1 MASNNLEG
9 IKQTKP
15 LFDLEIDMKKYKMKL
30 KNSINLLMFACIMLL
45 VSSCSR
51 NPVTGKREIVLMSES
66 QEISMGKGYDPQV
79 IATYGVYEDAELQ
92 KFITAKGK
100 EMAAI
105 SHRPQLPYEFKVV
118 DSPVV
123 NAFAVPGGFVYF
135 TRGIMA
141 HFNNEAE
148 FAGVLGHEIG
158 HITARHSVQQQTKQ
172 MLGQLVFIG
181 GLIVSE
187 DFRNFADLASQG
199 MGLLFLKFGRDD
211 ESQSDELGVDY
222 SSEIGYDAVEMA
234 GFFNT
239 LKRMR
244 GDSGSATPTFMS
256 THPDPADRFN
266 KVQEMAREEQQA
278 NPNKQYKINRD
289 SYLEMIDG
297 MIYGEDPR
305 QGYTENSVFYHP
317 GLLFQFPIPSGWRV
331 NNMPSQVQMSP
342 EDGKAVITMDL
353 VAGTDLRAAA
363 NKFVT
368 DNKLTIIEQSVSN
381 VNGNNA
387 YTLIAESVPEAA
399 NGQQAS
405 PTLRMLTY
413 FISYGGKIYKFNGL
427 STNTDFNRYFSSF
440 QRTMKNFNKLTDQ
453 SKINKKPTTIAIKT
467 VKSNGTLQSALQSYS
482 MSGSQLE
489 ELAILNGMQLNDQVK
504 AGSLIKTLGTLGGGA
519 AVPKPT
525 NTTTTTT
532 NTNTNT
538 NTNSNTGSGT
548 TNSNGGI
555 KNNKTGTSG
564 TTTTKTGGTKIGGKG
579 NLKKKKKD

>member
-1 MASNNLEG
+1 
-9 IKQTKP
+9 
-15 LFDLEIDMKKYKMKL
+15 
-30 KNSINLLMFACIMLL
+30 MFIISA
-45 VSSCSR
+45 CSR

-66 QEISMGKGYDPQV
+66 QEINMGKSYDPQV
-79 IATYGVYEDAELQ
+79 QATYGVYDDPKLQ
-92 KFITAKGK
+92 TFITAKGK

-105 SHRPQLPYEFKVV
+105 SHRPHLPYEFKVV

-172 MLGQLVFIG
+172 MFGQLLFIG

-222 SSEIGYDAVEMA
+222 SSEVGYDAVEMA

-244 GDSGSATPTFMS
+244 VESGQAIPTFMS
-256 THPDPADRFN
+256 THPDPGDRFN

-289 SYLEMIDG
+289 SYLKMIDG

-305 QGYTENSVFYHP
+305 QGYTENGAFYHP
-317 GLLFQFPIPSGWRV
+317 ELLFQFPVPSGWRV
-331 NNMPSQVQMSP
+331 NNMPAQVQMSP
-342 EDGKAVITMDL
+342 EDGNAILTMDL
-353 VAGTDLRAAA
+353 AAGTDLRAAA
-363 NKFVT
+363 NTFVQE
-368 DNKLTIIEQSVSN
+368 NKLTVIEQSSSN

-387 YTLIAESVPEAA
+387 YTLIAESTPTQA
-399 NGQQAS
+399 NGGQEQAQS

-427 STNTDFNRYFSSF
+427 SKKTDFNKYFSSF
-440 QRTMKNFNKLTDQ
+440 QRSMKNFKKLTDQ
-453 SKINKKPTTIAIKT
+453 SKINKKPITIAIKT
-467 VKSNGTLQSALQSYS
+467 VKQNSTLQTALTSYS
-482 MSGSQLE
+482 MQGPQLK
-489 ELAILNGMQLNDQVK
+489 ELAILNGMELTDQVR

-519 AVPKPT
+519 AVPT
-525 NTTTTTT
+525 SNSGGDNSNSGTDI
-532 NTNTNT
+532 NTNTN
-538 NTNSNTGSGT
+538 NPNTGS
-548 TNSNGGI
+548 TNSDGGI

-564 TTTTKTGGTKIGGKG
+564 TKTTKSGGTKIGSKGK
-579 NLKKKKKD
+579 LKKKKKD

>member
-1 MASNNLEG
+1 
-9 IKQTKP
+9 
-15 LFDLEIDMKKYKMKL
+15 MKL
-30 KNSINLLMFACIMLL
+30 TNNIRLMMLAGIMLII
-45 VSSCSR
+45 SSCSR

-66 QEISMGKGYDPQV
+66 QEISMGQGYDPQV
-79 IATYGVYEDAELQ
+79 LATYGVYEDPKLQ
-92 KFITAKGK
+92 SFITAKGK

-244 GDSGSATPTFMS
+244 EDSGSTTPTFMS
-256 THPDPADRFN
+256 THPDPEDRYN
-266 KVQEMAREEQQA
+266 KVQEMALEEQKA
-278 NPNKQYKINRD
+278 NPNKQYRVNRD
-289 SYLEMIDG
+289 SYLKMIDG

-305 QGYTENSVFYHP
+305 QGYTENSTFYHP
-317 GLLFQFPIPSGWRV
+317 GLLFQFPVPSGWRV
-331 NNMPSQVQMSP
+331 NNMPAQVQMSP
-342 EDGKAVITMDL
+342 EDGKAVMTMDL
-353 VAGTDLRAAA
+353 SEGTDLSAAA

-368 DNKLTIIEQSVSN
+368 DNKLNVIEQSSTN
-381 VNGNNA
+381 VNGNSA
-387 YTLIAESVPEAA
+387 FMMISESVPEAV
-399 NGQQAS
+399 NGQQQS

-427 STNTDFNRYFSSF
+427 STNTDFNSYYSSF
-440 QRTMKNFNKLTDQ
+440 QRSMKNFKKLTDQ

-467 VKSNGTLQSALQSYS
+467 VKKNGTLQSALQSYS
-482 MSGSQLE
+482 MSGTQLE
-489 ELAILNGMQLNDQVK
+489 ELAILNGMELTDQVK
-504 AGSLIKTLGTLGGGA
+504 AGSLIKTLGTLNGGA
-519 AVPKPT
+519 AVPVPSNT
-525 NTTTTTT
+525 NTTNNNEP
-532 NTNTNT
+532 NTNA
-538 NTNSNTGSGT
+538 SNGTSGSSSG
-548 TNSNGGI
+548 GGI

-564 TTTTKTGGTKIGGKG
+564 TKTTKTGGTKIGGKG
-579 NLKKKKKD
+579 DLKKGNG

>member
-1 MASNNLEG
+1 
-9 IKQTKP
+9 
-15 LFDLEIDMKKYKMKL
+15 MKL
-30 KNSINLLMFACIMLL
+30 NSKLRFLMIGAVMFAI
-45 VSSCSR
+45 SSCSR

-66 QEISMGKGYDPQV
+66 QEISMGQSYDPQV
-79 IATYGVYEDAELQ
+79 LATYGVYNDPALQ
-92 KFITAKGK
+92 TFITAKGK

-105 SHRPQLPYEFKVV
+105 SHRPDLPYEFKVV

-181 GLIVSE
+181 GMVVSE

-244 GDSGSATPTFMS
+244 PKSGSVTPTFLS
-256 THPDPADRFN
+256 THPDPADRYN
-266 KVQEMAREEQQA
+266 KVQEMARAEQQA

-289 SYLEMIDG
+289 SYLKMIDG
-297 MIYGEDPR
+297 MVYGEDPR
-305 QGYTENSVFYHP
+305 QGYTENNVFYHP
-317 GLLFQFPIPSGWRV
+317 GLLFQFPVPNGWRV

-342 EDGKAVITMDL
+342 EDGAAILTMDL
-353 VAGTDLRAAA
+353 AEGSDLRAAA
-363 NKFVT
+363 NKFVQ
-368 DNKLTIIEQSVSN
+368 DNKLNVIEQSPAT
-381 VNGNNA
+381 VNGNSA
-387 YTLIAESVPEAA
+387 FTMIAESVPDAA
-399 NGQQAS
+399 NGQATS

-427 STNTDFNRYFSSF
+427 SKQADFNKYFSVL
-440 QRTMKNFNKLTDQ
+440 QRSMQNFKKLNDQ
-453 SKINKKPTTIAIKT
+453 SKINRQPTTIAIKT
-467 VKSNGTLQSALQSYS
+467 VKKNGSLRTALTSYN
-482 MSGSQLE
+482 MSGTQLE
-489 ELAILNGMQLNDQVK
+489 ELAILNGMELTDQVK
-504 AGSLIKTLGTLGGGA
+504 AGSLIKTLGTMNGGA
-519 AVPKPT
+519 AVPKT
-525 NTTTTTT
+525 NTG
-532 NTNTNT
+532 NG
-538 NTNSNTGSGT
+538 NTNSGTDSKINTNN
-548 TNSNGGI
+548 TNSGSNSGGGI

-564 TTTTKTGGTKIGGKG
+564 TKTTKPGGTKIGTKSGTKVGGKSIKKVEKPTPTTKIG
-579 NLKKKKKD
+579 GKLKKKD

>member
-1 MASNNLEG
+1 MKINSKLRLLTIAAV
-9 IKQTKP
+9 
-15 LFDLEIDMKKYKMKL
+15 LFLI
-30 KNSINLLMFACIMLL
+30 
-45 VSSCSR
+45 SSCSR

-79 IATYGVYEDAELQ
+79 LATYGVYEDPTLQ

-105 SHRPQLPYEFKVV
+105 SHRPHLPYEFKVV
-118 DSPVV
+118 DSPVI

-172 MLGQLVFIG
+172 MLGQLIFIG
-181 GLIVSE
+181 GLVVSE

-239 LKRMR
+239 LKKMR
-244 GDSGSATPTFMS
+244 AESGSSTPTFMS
-256 THPDPADRFN
+256 THPDPVDRFN
-266 KVQEMAREEQQA
+266 KVQTMAREEQQA

-289 SYLEMIDG
+289 SYLKMIDG
-297 MIYGEDPR
+297 MVYGEDPR
-305 QGYTENSVFYHP
+305 QGYAENGVFYHP
-317 GLLFQFPIPSGWRV
+317 QLLFQFPVPSGWRV

-342 EDGKAVITMDL
+342 EDGAAVLTMDL
-353 VAGTDLRAAA
+353 AEGTDLRAAA
-363 NKFVT
+363 NKFVE
-368 DNKLTIIEQSVSN
+368 DNKLNVIEQSPSN
-381 VNGNNA
+381 VNGNTA
-387 YTLIAESVPEAA
+387 YTLIAESVPDAA
-399 NGQQAS
+399 NGQAAS

-427 STNTDFNRYFSSF
+427 SKKTDFNKYFSVL
-440 QRTMKNFNKLTDQ
+440 QRSMKNFKKLTDQ

-467 VKSNGTLQSALQSYS
+467 VKKNGTLQTALTSYS
-482 MSGSQLE
+482 MQGSQLK
-489 ELAILNGMQLNDQVK
+489 ELSLLNGMELTDQVK

-519 AVPKPT
+519 AVPTT
-525 NTTTTTT
+525 NTGNSNSGTDI
-532 NTNTNT
+532 NTNTN
-538 NTNSNTGSGT
+538 NTNTGS
-548 TNSNGGI
+548 TNSGGGI

-564 TTTTKTGGTKIGGKG
+564 TKTTTTGGTKIGTKSGAKVGGK
-579 NLKKKKKD
+579 LKKKD